1 MDHFFEEQSRY
12 VILFIGNVTCV
23 IILTTG
29 KRPEL
34 RHLVQLLAPISA
46 RWDLL
51 GVQLGVEE
59 NFIEGLKNCEKAY
72 ETKLTEV
79 LQKWINTKST
89 PVTWEKVIEVVKGPV
104 VQKVNVAVT
113 IQEYLRHIRI
123 EQRQVKRRSK
133 PIPFD
138 IYVY

>member
-1 MDHFFEEQSRY
+1 MDYFFEEQSRY
-12 VILFIGNVTCV
+12 DILFIGNVTCV
-23 IILTTG
+23 IIITTG

-34 RHLVQLLAPISA
+34 RHLVQLLAPISS

-51 GVQLGVEE
+51 GGQLGVEGD
-59 NFIEGLKNCEKAY
+59 FIEGLKNCEKALN
-72 ETKLTEV
+72 TKLTEV
-79 LQKWINTKST
+79 LQKWIDTKPT

-104 VQKVNVAVT
+104 VQKVDVAVT
-113 IQEYLRHIRI
+113 IQEYLKHIRI
-123 EQRQVKRRSK
+123 EQRKVKRQSK